1 MLTKFW
7 EKSKVRLLYGPSP
20 SYKRDNFQAEIF
32 SFFVDSFLLK
42 IKCSANNP
50 DVMMPSYKLNRLA
63 SVFFVIFS
71 FVGTFLI
78 MNLLTGK
85 FHWKKSFSSKLTF
98 WNLTA
103 VIYNQFRGY
112 LRTTLQNSLNRR
124 QIAFFGAFHKLLESD
139 KVLADETRLEF
150 TTFFIEIFKTNF
162 KFLDFSVF
170 WNHYSD
176 FQ

>member
-1 MLTKFW
+1 M
-7 EKSKVRLLYGPSP
+7 YGPSP

-85 FHWKKSFSSKLTF
+85 FHYSKK
-98 WNLTA
+98 
-103 VIYNQFRGY
+103 
-112 LRTTLQNSLNRR
+112 
-124 QIAFFGAFHKLLESD
+124 
-139 KVLADETRLEF
+139 
-150 TTFFIEIFKTNF
+150 FFIKTD
-162 KFLDFSVF
+162 FLKLDSGNLQSIPWLSPHYAPKLAKSTTNCLFRRFSQITRIRQGF
-170 WNHYSD
+170 GR
-176 FQ
+176 